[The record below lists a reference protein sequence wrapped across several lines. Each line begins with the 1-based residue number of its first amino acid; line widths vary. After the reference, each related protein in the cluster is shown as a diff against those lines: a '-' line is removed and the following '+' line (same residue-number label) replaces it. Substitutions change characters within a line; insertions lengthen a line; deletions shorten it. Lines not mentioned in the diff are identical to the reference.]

1 MTNEELETKKTELE
15 MLILGLLNRFQ
26 AETRHRVTEFTV
38 DYVELAEMGKF
49 HIDHVMVGFHM
60 EVEG

>member
-26 AETRHRVTEFTV
+26 EETYHRVTEFTV
-38 DYVELAEMGKF
+38 DYVEAAEIGTL
-49 HIDHVMVGFHM
+49 HGDHVMTGFHM
-60 EVEG
+60 EIEG

>member
-15 MLILGLLNRFQ
+15 MLILGLVNRFKE
-26 AETRHRVTEFTV
+26 ETHHRVTEFTV
-38 DYVELAEMGKF
+38 DYVEVAEMGKF
-49 HIDHVMVGFHM
+49 HIDHVMAGFHM